1 MSWDFHMHKI
11 GLEVYVHRI
20 ILSSTIETYM
30 SGSYLYLY
38 VVSSEGGCQSYMRR
52 VFLYTDSGPP
62 QNNNPTHPVRRGA
75 YCFVDI

>member
-30 SGSYLYLY
+30 SGSYLY
-38 VVSSEGGCQSYMRR
+38 VVSSAGGGGVPIIYEKGFFIYR
-52 VFLYTDSGPP
+52 FGPSSK
-62 QNNNPTHPVRRGA
+62 
-75 YCFVDI
+75 

>member
-30 SGSYLYLY
+30 SGSYLY
-38 VVSSEGGCQSYMRR
+38 VVSCECQSYMRR

-62 QNNNPTHPVRRGA
+62 QNNNPTHLVRRGA

>member
-30 SGSYLYLY
+30 SGSYLY
-38 VVSSEGGCQSYMRR
+38 VVSSEGGVPIIYEKGFFIYR
-52 VFLYTDSGPP
+52 FGPSSK
-62 QNNNPTHPVRRGA
+62 
-75 YCFVDI
+75 